1 MTSEVENYYDVCI
14 TINNVSER
22 YGIMYKYEMRVG
34 YSKTGPD
41 LKMTIPAILDSFQ
54 DAATYEAQNGK
65 NTMDFF
71 SKNNLVWVLSAWQI
85 SIKRRPK
92 IDETIKI
99 ITFPYD
105 FKGFLGYRN
114 FYISTMDDEVI
125 VKGNSIWTLINTEKK
140 RPQKP
145 TEEILA
151 GYELL
156 EKLDMDYAPRK
167 IELSSNGESYESFKV
182 YKHQIDSNNHMN
194 NVEYVKLAMEF
205 VPVDKEVNEIR
216 VEYKNSAYAGD
227 IIVPVVYGETEKMQ
241 VKLTNGDELIYAV
254 IEIK

>member
-1 MTSEVENYYDVCI
+1 
-14 TINNVSER
+14 
-22 YGIMYKYEMRVG
+22 MYTYEMKVG

-41 LKMTIPAILDSFQ
+41 LKMTISAILDSFQ

-65 NTMDFF
+65 NTMEFF
-71 SKNNLVWVLSAWQI
+71 SDNNLVWVLSAWQI
-85 SIKRRPK
+85 SIKRRPE
-92 IDETIKI
+92 INEAIKI
-99 ITFPYD
+99 TTFPYD

-114 FYISTMDDEVI
+114 FYISTLDDEVI
-125 VKGNSIWTLINTEKK
+125 VKGNSIWTLINTEKM

-151 GYELL
+151 EYELL

-167 IELSSNGESYESFKV
+167 IELIGEGVGHENFKV
-182 YKHQIDSNNHMN
+182 YKHQIDSNYHMN

-205 VPVDKEVNEIR
+205 VPDDKDVNEIR

-227 IIVPVVYGETEKMQ
+227 TITPAVYSEAGKIQ
-241 VKLTNGDELIYAV
+241 VKLSNADELIYAV